1 MSQYKFEQFQFNTE
15 NYQLTKNKI
24 KHTVRPKTAMLLA
37 YLIEHRHK
45 IISKKELFK
54 SVWLT
59 EHVQD
64 HTLFQV
70 ISEIRKLSKNELIR
84 TQPNL
89 GYQWVAATSEV
100 KNTHQKAYL
109 SIAASIICLASSTL
123 FFTSNNQA
131 DIKNSNLPAITA
143 YSKAVV
149 ALSNGDNQE
158 AQKWLQFSLKEN
170 PESTETK
177 LLLAESLFQQSNL
190 TASESYA
197 REVLNNKIA
206 SSYNYSMAS
215 DLLSRIYAQQGLV
228 FDALQ
233 YAINGANVLKAS
245 QAVCSIAA
253 TDERIESLLKDIN
266 NSHNAQLQKN
276 KIAESYYKNKM
287 KKNESYQDNLSL
299 DKLYTDMC
307 DQVKK
312 PIVHDKKAVCIPLKK
327 SEFLL
332 SKQIYPNNTMKS
344 QVIV

>member
-1 MSQYKFEQFQFNTE
+1 MSLYKFEQFQFNTE
-15 NYQLTKNKI
+15 NYQLTKNKT
-24 KHTVRPKTAMLLA
+24 KYTVRPKTAMLLA

-45 IISKKELFK
+45 IISKTELFK

-89 GYQWVAATSEV
+89 GYQWVAATSEI
-100 KNTHQKAYL
+100 KKTPQKVYL
-109 SIAASIICLASSTL
+109 SIAASILCIATSTL

-131 DIKNSNLPAITA
+131 DINNSNLPAITA
-143 YSKAVV
+143 YTKAVV

-215 DLLSRIYAQQGLV
+215 DLLSRIYANQGLA

-245 QAVCSIAA
+245 QSVCSIAA
-253 TDERIESLLKDIN
+253 TDERITSLLKVIDD
-266 NSHNAQLQKN
+266 SHNSQQQKD
-276 KIAESYYKNKM
+276 KIAESYYKN
-287 KKNESYQDNLSL
+287 NEGYQDSL
-299 DKLYTDMC
+299 KQNKLYSDMC
-307 DQVKK
+307 DQIKK
-312 PIVHDKKAVCIPLKK
+312 PSIHDKKAVCIPLTE

-332 SKQIYPNNTMKS
+332 SKQFYPNKHMNT
-344 QVIV
+344 